1 MEMILGIRA
10 MGRDTPHDPRELQA
24 PSLDTHRDPEAAT
37 ATLGIPAQPL
47 QPSQPGILSR
57 KGTGR
62 IWGVQQWALPGV
74 AHSLVWH
81 GNILNPHFPQAWSS
95 WLGKQEGSQLFW
107 EEALSS
113 GTPGMCRMPGVFPS
127 LAGASLFQPQGFYGT
142 NKSMDFSRPS
152 GCGSSTGNGFAMKSW
167 SRDFLQGHGLLA
179 PVVIP
184 KSHLELLQEQLP
196 NPAP

>member
-1 MEMILGIRA
+1 MIPESILGHSQGSKGGHSHSGNSSPAPPTLPAWNSLPKRNWEDLGSAA
-10 MGRDTPHDPRELQA
+10 MGTARGGTFPGLAWEHPKSTFPSGLELLA
-24 PSLDTHRDPEAAT
+24 GEAG
-37 ATLGIPAQPL
+37 GIPAFL
-47 QPSQPGILSR
+47 GGGS
-57 KGTGR
+57 
-62 IWGVQQWALPGV
+62 WQWHA
-74 AHSLVWH
+74 
-81 GNILNPHFPQAWSS
+81 GNVRNARSVPDGNQA
-95 WLGKQEGSQLFW
+95 
-107 EEALSS
+107 
-113 GTPGMCRMPGVFPS
+113 PPS

-167 SRDFLQGHGLLA
+167 SRDFLRGHGLLA

>member
-24 PSLDTHRDPEAAT
+24 PSLDTHRDPRAAT

-107 EEALSS
+107 EEALGS
-113 GTPGMCRMPGVFPS
+113 GTPGMCGMPGVFPMETRPLRAWLVLHCS
-127 LAGASLFQPQGFYGT
+127 SPKGFMERT
-142 NKSMDFSRPS
+142 SPWIFP
-152 GCGSSTGNGFAMKSW
+152 
-167 SRDFLQGHGLLA
+167 GLLA
-179 PVVIP
+179 VAAA
-184 KSHLELLQEQLP
+184 LGMALP
-196 NPAP
+196 